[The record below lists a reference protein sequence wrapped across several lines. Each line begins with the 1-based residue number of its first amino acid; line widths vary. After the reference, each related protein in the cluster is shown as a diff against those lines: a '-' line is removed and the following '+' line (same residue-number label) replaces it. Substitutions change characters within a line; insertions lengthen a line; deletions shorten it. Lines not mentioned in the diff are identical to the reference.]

1 MPFSLQ
7 PTAMT
12 PLKWSYLNNVP
23 EDQIVLLQ
31 SALGVDRLVARLLV
45 QRGVTSFE
53 AAKNFFRP
61 TRELLHDPFLMSDME
76 AAVARLHRAV
86 ESQEKILIYGD
97 YDVDGTTSV
106 ALVYSLLRNLGVKCS
121 YYIPDRNTEGYGVS
135 AAGIDHANEV
145 GATLVIALDL
155 GIKAM
160 EMVRKAAALGIDF
173 IICDHHL
180 PEENLP
186 AAVAVLDPKRPDCPY
201 PFKELSG
208 CGIGFKLMQAYTMR
222 HADPE
227 IVFEFADLVAVSIAS
242 DIVAVTGENRVLTAI
257 GLKKLNEKP
266 CHGLNALLKIAGVKK
281 ELDVNSVVF
290 TLGPRINA
298 AGRVAHA
305 HSAVELLVA
314 QQEEEADELAA
325 SLNSKNTERRIHD
338 LSITEEAMAMID
350 SDENLRNAS
359 ATVVYKETWH
369 KGVIGIVA
377 SRLLEKYYRPT
388 IVLTLSNGK
397 ITGSARSINGFDLHA
412 AIESCADLLEKFGG
426 HRYAAGLTLD
436 PAKLEPFRQRFEKI
450 VAASLTEDMRIP
462 VIEIDA
468 VVEPDELN
476 MKYLRIQKQ
485 MAPFGPGNLQP
496 VFELKNVSVY
506 GVPTL
511 AKERHLRLAV
521 GAEHSPH
528 RFSAV
533 CFDRPDLL
541 ETASSGAPLNIVFHL
556 EENTWNGVTS
566 LQLRLKDICRA

>member
-1 MPFSLQ
+1 M
-7 PTAMT
+7 
-12 PLKWSYLNNVP
+12 
-23 EDQIVLLQ
+23 Q
-31 SALGVDRLVARLLV
+31 SALGVDRLVARLLA
-45 QRGVTSFE
+45 QRGIRNFE

-61 TRELLHDPFLMSDME
+61 THDLLHNPFLMRDMD
-76 AAVARLHRAV
+76 AAVTRLHKAV
-86 ESQEKILIYGD
+86 NGNEQVLVYGD

-106 ALVYSLLRNLGVKCS
+106 ALVYSLLRHHGVKCS

-135 AAGIDHANEV
+135 EAGINHAKEV

-155 GIKAM
+155 GIKAID
-160 EMVRKAAALGIDF
+160 MVRKASALGIDF

-208 CGIGFKLMQAYTMR
+208 CGIGFKLMQAYTFR

-227 IVFEFADLVAVSIAS
+227 FVFEFTDLVAVSIAS
-242 DIVAVTGENRVLTAI
+242 DIVAVTGENRVLATL

-314 QQEEEADELAA
+314 QQEDEADELAA
-325 SLNSKNTERRIHD
+325 RLNLKNTERRVHD
-338 LSITEEAMAMID
+338 LSITEEALAMIEN
-350 SDENLRNAS
+350 DEKLKNACS
-359 ATVVYKETWH
+359 TVLYKESWH

-397 ITGSARSINGFDLHA
+397 ITGSARSVNGFDLHA
-412 AIESCADLLEKFGG
+412 AIQSCSDLLEKFGG

-436 PAKLEPFRQRFEKI
+436 PENLESFRKRFEKI
-450 VAASLTEDMRIP
+450 VAASLTEDMRTP

-468 VVEPDELN
+468 VVEPEELT

-496 VFELKNVSVY
+496 VFELRNVRVY
-506 GVPTL
+506 GAPSL
-511 AKERHLRLAV
+511 AKERHLRLTV
-521 GAEHSPH
+521 GAENSPH

-541 ETASSGAPLNIVFHL
+541 ETASSGKPLNIVFHL

-566 LQLRLKDICRA
+566 LQLRLKDICHA